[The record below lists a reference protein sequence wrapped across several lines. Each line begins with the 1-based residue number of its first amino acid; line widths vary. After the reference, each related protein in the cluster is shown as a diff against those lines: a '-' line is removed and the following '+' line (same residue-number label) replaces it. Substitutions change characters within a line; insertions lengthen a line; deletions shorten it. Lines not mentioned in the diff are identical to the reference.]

1 MNDEPVIERSKAGVK
16 KAVFAFGRMQPPTSG
31 HAYLIRS
38 VIEAAGEDG
47 DAYIFPTSTH
57 EKKKISVNSTKKS
70 KRRKTEKV
78 SASSAAASAV
88 ANSPKT
94 VEAKEVAEE
103 VNNPLTIDQKVHWL
117 RIMFPEGARIINTTK
132 QDCKMIF
139 AAIDKLL
146 NAGYTDISVVV
157 GADRKKDFEKMFS
170 NPSTNAKA
178 MSKGATLSVRVL
190 PRPEEAISGTKV
202 RTMAARGQIT
212 EFRGSVKTGL
222 MTDADALELMN
233 QVREAMLLEPI
244 GTSLEGGR
252 SFTRRRFPRIK

>member
-1 MNDEPVIERSKAGVK
+1 MEEPEIAPSKASVK
-16 KAVFAFGRMQPPTSG
+16 KAVFAFGRMQPPTEG

-57 EKKKISVNSTKKS
+57 SGPKKS
-70 KRRKTEKV
+70 KRRKTAKA
-78 SASSAAASAV
+78 SASAAAT

-94 VEAKEVAEE
+94 EEAKELAEE

-157 GADRKKDFEKMFS
+157 GADRKGDFETMFS
-170 NPSTNAKA
+170 NVSTNAKLV
-178 MSKGATLSVRVL
+178 SKGATLGIRVL

-212 EFRGSVKTGL
+212 KFRRYVKTGL

-233 QVREAMLLEPI
+233 EVRETMGLEPI
-244 GTSLEGGR
+244 GTSLEGG
-252 SFTRRRFPRIK
+252 SGTRATTKRTTKRKCRTYK